1 MERQRLQDQLEAKVA
16 ELGYELVE
24 VEFGGSKA
32 RPLMR
37 LRIDRPDSGPGK
49 GVTIEDCT
57 AVSRAVEAYLDDREE
72 LSERYVLEVSSPGI
86 ERPLVRPADYD
97 RFKGKEVAVK
107 SKNEVGAHG
116 KRVEGTLRGLD
127 HGQVQVELASKEVVS
142 VPLDDVVR
150 AHLLFRWDEK
160 S

>member
-1 MERQRLQDQLEAKVA
+1 MQREELQNQLDAKIR

-37 LRIDRPDSGPGK
+37 LRIDRPDSEPGK

-57 AVSRAVEAYLDDREE
+57 TVSRAVESYLDERED

-86 ERPLVRPADYD
+86 ERPLVRPDDYT
-97 RFKGKEVAVK
+97 RFKGKEVVVK
-107 SKNEVGAHG
+107 SRSEVGNHG
-116 KRVEGTLRGLD
+116 KRVEGTLVGLD
-127 HGQVQVELASKEVVS
+127 NNQVKLELASKEVVT